1 MIDKYVEVCLMFVLE
16 VLLLVEDIWIFWVKG
31 KIIFEMIENEFILSY
46 VCDFYLNIVD

>member
-16 VLLLVEDIWIFWVKG
+16 VLLLVEDIRILRVKG
-31 KIIFEMIENEFILSY
+31 KIIFEMLEIEFILSY